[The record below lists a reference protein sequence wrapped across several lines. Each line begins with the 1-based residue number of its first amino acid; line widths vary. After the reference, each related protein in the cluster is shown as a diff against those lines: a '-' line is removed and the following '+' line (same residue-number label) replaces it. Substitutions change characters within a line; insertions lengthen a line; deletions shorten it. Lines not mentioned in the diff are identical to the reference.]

1 MPKDDLVYVGHM
13 LDMTRKIVTVVKT
26 RTRADFDSDEI
37 LRLALTHMVQV
48 IGEAAGHVSQSF
60 RSTHPE
66 IPWRAIVG
74 MRQKVVHDYLA
85 VDDDMVWDTVTREI
99 PALVARLEKV
109 VES

>member
-1 MPKDDLVYVGHM
+1 M